1 MKKKL
6 YIFGSGGHAKVI
18 LSEILTSNRYN
29 EIIFVNPNSRRNE
42 ITINNTSFEVIN
54 NITAIISENSFGIIG
69 IGDLHKRLS
78 IVKEIDSKI
87 PNFKWATI
95 ISKNVTIAKDVMI
108 KEGTVVISGSIINT
122 GTIIGKHCIINTRSS
137 IDHDNKIGDFVNISP
152 SVVTGG
158 NVIIGEASDIGISS
172 VIKNNTCI
180 ARNVVIGGNSFV
192 NKDCLPNSLYY
203 GSPIKKIK

>member
-1 MKKKL
+1 MKEKL

-18 LSEILTSNRYN
+18 LSEVLISNRYN

-42 ITINNTSFEVIN
+42 IIINNTSFEVIN
-54 NITAIISENSFGIIG
+54 NITTIIPENSFGIIG
-69 IGDLHKRLS
+69 IGDLHTRLS
-78 IVKEIDSKI
+78 IAKEIDSKI

-95 ISKNVTIAKDVMI
+95 ISKNITIAEDVII

-122 GTIIGKHCIINTRSS
+122 GTTIGKHCIINTRSS
-137 IDHDNKIGDFVNISP
+137 IDHDNKIGDFVNICP

-172 VIKNNTCI
+172 VIKNNICI
-180 ARNVVIGGNSFV
+180 ERNVVIGGNSFV